1 MNRFKLLQDL
11 INLHGYEMFLEI
23 GTHKGKTFLPLKCK
37 YKIAVDPSF
46 RIPIPFF
53 LKQLI
58 INPANFRN
66 RYFSM
71 TSDAFFAK
79 KTRYLEK
86 KYNPDLIFIDG
97 LHTFEA
103 SLKDVLNSLKYL
115 NSKGTIVLHDCFP
128 PSKAS
133 ATPAKSLKE
142 AAKMDI
148 PDWTGA
154 WCGDVWK
161 TMAYLKKKY
170 DKDLEIQVLNVDLGL
185 GIIRLK
191 ENRIIDR
198 NLDPILFDSIN
209 QKSFEELQEDPEALI
224 GLFELKDLDKYI
236 INKSLD

>member
-11 INLHGYEMFLEI
+11 INRHGYEMFLEI

-37 YKIAVDPSF
+37 YKTAVDPSF
-46 RIPIPFF
+46 RISIPFF
-53 LKQLI
+53 LKQLFR
-58 INPANFRN
+58 NPTNFRN
-66 RYFSM
+66 RYYSM

-79 KTRYLEK
+79 KMGYLEK
-86 KYNPDLIFIDG
+86 NGKPDLIFIDG

-103 SLKDVLNSLKYL
+103 SLRDVLNSLKHL
-115 NSKGTIVLHDCFP
+115 NLKGTIVLHDCFP

-161 TMAYLKKKY
+161 TIVYLKELYKTEL
-170 DKDLEIQVLNVDLGL
+170 DVFVINTDLGL
-185 GIIRLK
+185 GVIR
-191 ENRIIDR
+191 
-198 NLDPILFDSIN
+198 
-209 QKSFEELQEDPEALI
+209 
-224 GLFELKDLDKYI
+224 
-236 INKSLD
+236 NKSLNPAELKIDKFFFNAIDSYDFDYLIRDPEETIGLKNPDHLEVSLNT